1 MVLKVETSLEG
12 LVTMRAG
19 KRPNVIVDRVNVSCQ
34 PALLG
39 EVLSTE
45 FTTDLSTNAMGAKV
59 VAKGVSV
66 GVTLLAHVA
75 DQVLSLEDGYVRLMS
90 KSAWKVIGFIKEK
103 GIGHMQKVIT

>member
-19 KRPNVIVDRVNVSCQ
+19 KRPNVVVDRVNVSCQ

-45 FTTDLSTNAMGAKV
+45 FTTDLSTNAMGAEV
-59 VAKGVSV
+59 VAKGVPV

>member
-19 KRPNVIVDRVNVSCQ
+19 KRPNVVVDRVNVSCQ
-34 PALLG
+34 SALLG

-45 FTTDLSTNAMGAKV
+45 LTADLATDAMGAKV

-75 DQVLSLEDGYVRLMS
+75 D
-90 KSAWKVIGFIKEK
+90 
-103 GIGHMQKVIT
+103 

>member
-19 KRPNVIVDRVNVSCQ
+19 KRPNVVVDRVNVSCQ
-34 PALLG
+34 SALLG

-75 DQVLSLEDGYVRLMS
+75 DQVLSLEDWYVRLMS

-103 GIGHMQKVIT
+103 GIGHMQKAIT